1 MGEERIS
8 GLALLHTHYDTVID
22 RDEVIKVFFRKFPR
36 KIISPNLLEE
46 EGKSKQENHEGTDE
60 SDMDL

>member
-1 MGEERIS
+1 MGEERLS
-8 GLALLHTHYDTVID
+8 GLALLHTHYDMVI
-22 RDEVIKVFFRKFPR
+22 EVINVFFRKIPR

-46 EGKSKQENHEGTDE
+46 EEKSEQKDHEGTDE